1 MDATPSQ
8 RFCAHLRRIVVL
20 LEGGDRRGAAAEAD
34 VMRAV
39 IPELPRDMA
48 VAEAAEARQLV
59 SRYGSLCQE
68 LRQGTLAALR
78 RVGAARQAAGYRRRS
93 PGP

>member
-1 MDATPSQ
+1 
-8 RFCAHLRRIVVL
+8 LRRIVAL

-34 VMRAV
+34 VLRAL

-48 VAEAAEARQLV
+48 MAEATEARQLL

-68 LRQGTLAALR
+68 LMQGTLVAMR
-78 RVGAARQAAGYRRRS
+78 RVGAARQAASYRRRS
-93 PGP
+93 AGP